1 MVSSSRTVK
10 GKHVLI
16 TGGAGF
22 IGSHLVDL
30 LIAEGVGQLTIIDN
44 FFLGFFHCHFR
55 KFEILFTP
63 STNSSISDLVLYTE
77 NEARTVPSMLKRS
90 IKGCVQ

>member
-30 LIAEGVGQLTIIDN
+30 LVLEEVRQLTVIDN
-44 FFLGFFHCHFR
+44 FFLGFAG
-55 KFEILFTP
+55 
-63 STNSSISDLVLYTE
+63 SSHRCL
-77 NEARTVPSMLKRS
+77 
-90 IKGCVQ
+90 G